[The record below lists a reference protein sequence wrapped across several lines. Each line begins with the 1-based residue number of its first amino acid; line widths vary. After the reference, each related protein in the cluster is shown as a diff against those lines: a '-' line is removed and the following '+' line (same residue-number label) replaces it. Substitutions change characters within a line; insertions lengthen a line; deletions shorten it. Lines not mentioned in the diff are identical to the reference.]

1 MSRPPREILIR
12 PIITEESSRLQFNPG
27 RTRKRHE
34 DKAQEVRP
42 QFVFEVSRGATKIEI
57 KQAVEKMFEV
67 HVSSVNTLNVRGK
80 DRRVGRSVGKRSDWK
95 KAVVTLGEGET
106 IDVFE
111 GV

>member
-1 MSRPPREILIR
+1 MSRAPREILIR

-27 RTRKRHE
+27 RTRRRHQ
-34 DKAQEVRP
+34 DKHQEIRP
-42 QFVFEVSRGATKIEI
+42 QFVFEVSRDATKIEI
-57 KQAVEKMFEV
+57 KKAVERMFEV
-67 HVSSVNTLNVRGK
+67 HVSSVNTLNIRGK

-95 KAVVTLGEGET
+95 KAVVTLDEGET

>member
-1 MSRPPREILIR
+1 MSRAPREILIR

-27 RTRKRHE
+27 RIRTRHQ
-34 DKAQEVRP
+34 DKEGELRP
-42 QFVFEVSRGATKIEI
+42 QFVFQVSRDATKIEI

-67 HVSSVNTLNVRGK
+67 HVSSVNTMNIQGK
-80 DRRVGRSVGKRSDWK
+80 DRRVGRYTGKRSDWK
-95 KAVVTLGEGET
+95 KAIVTLDEGET